1 MNFSKVVV
9 VRGKSPAGM
18 VKKGLGEL
26 GIRIRG
32 RKIVIKPNLITDRPY
47 PVTTPPE
54 TVEAL
59 IEYFREGNEIVIA
72 EGSGFKDT
80 EELFERFGYGKLAKR
95 YGVRLVDLNSDRF
108 EVLGIPAASVL
119 KRFELPLTLKDSYL
133 VSAAVLKRH
142 SMAGATLSLKNM
154 LGATVGSNKGRFHP
168 RLDENIVDLNLYL
181 RPKLAV
187 IDGRLGL
194 NSELGGRAK
203 EFGVMIFSVDL
214 VAADAVGAR
223 LLGRD
228 PLRIEHL
235 RLAQEKGLGTCDLK
249 RIELVEI

>member
-1 MNFSKVVV
+1 M
-9 VRGKSPAGM
+9 VRGKDPAKM
-18 VKKGLGEL
+18 VPRGLDEL
-26 GIRIRG
+26 SIKVKG
-32 RKIVIKPNLITDRPY
+32 RKIVIKPNLITDHPY

-59 IEYFREGNEIVIA
+59 IEYFCKCNEIVIA

-80 EELFERFGYGKLAKR
+80 EELFKRFGYAKLAKR
-95 YGVRLVDLNSDRF
+95 YGVRLVDLNSDGF
-108 EVLGIPAASVL
+108 EVLEMPAASVL

-142 SMAGATLSLKNM
+142 SMAGVTLSLKNM
-154 LGATVGSNKGRFHP
+154 LGATIGPDKGRFHP
-168 RLDENIVDLNLYL
+168 GLHENIVDLNLYL

-203 EFGVMIFSVDL
+203 EFGVMIFSEDP
-214 VAADAVGAR
+214 VAADAVGAKI
-223 LLGRD
+223 LGLNPLEVRH
-228 PLRIEHL
+228 LRI
-235 RLAQEKGLGTCDLK
+235 AQEAGLGDCDLK
-249 RIELVEI
+249 ALELMEL